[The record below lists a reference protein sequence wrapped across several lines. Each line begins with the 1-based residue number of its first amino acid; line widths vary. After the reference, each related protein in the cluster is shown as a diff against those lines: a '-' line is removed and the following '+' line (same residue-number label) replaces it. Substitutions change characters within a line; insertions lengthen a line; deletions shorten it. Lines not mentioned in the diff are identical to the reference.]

1 MKKILGSP
9 IGLGEVNLTVDN
21 RVRRNIKEYFGNVTK
36 PEDVTKWALYVNVDE
51 KKYKNS
57 PEDALSKES
66 QFSVTGMYLKKNEY
80 DALDLVGRYF
90 KVESLSETL
99 YIKIESNPTD
109 GSNQFRSKTML
120 VNKDVI
126 KEIEEKTTKLIKATE
141 EDPSLLFVKLIPKED
156 EDKIA
161 NPSLDEYFKSED
173 EKLNTFRG
181 IGFPFDAII
190 TLAESN
196 DSKKK
201 LKIGVTAP
209 ERFLRKIFR
218 IIINGVKIYFLPI
231 TKVGNK
237 LEGDPVVIADND
249 WGKIKDSLT
258 SQNTQAY
265 LPANAE
271 EKQEFDDWLDEQQT
285 KFDEELAAAGKAI
298 RDDTGKEVSEETDKT
313 SKPECEAQDC
323 KKYIKDGLDGY
334 CVTDYKDEQKNEKG
348 ELITGCVESDPS
360 GCCISKSCK
369 EKKGIWQTN
378 DKKNLIL
385 VLSIFFGVTSILLFV
400 AVICSY
406 YYYKKTGT
414 GNYESITTTFPYSDY
429 LKKSFVLGGICC
441 LLLIPWALFE
451 AKIVSL
457 TVSCP
462 EEDDSCPEDL
472 EERSL
477 VYRGAGCPKCG
488 PKCSTDER
496 YCKKKCS
503 CVPKCKVGE
512 TFCKKKCSCI
522 TAGMTCTSY

>member
-1 MKKILGSP
+1 MKEILGSP

-21 RVRRNIKEYFGNVTK
+21 RVRRCIKEYFGDVTK

-66 QFSVTGMYLKKNEY
+66 QFSVTGMYSKKNEY

-99 YIKIESNPTD
+99 YIKIESNPTG
-109 GSNQFRSKTML
+109 GSDQFRSKTML

-141 EDPSLLFVKLIPKED
+141 EDPSLLFVNLIKKED
-156 EDKIA
+156 EDKEQLE
-161 NPSLDEYFKSED
+161 NYFKSED

-201 LKIGVTAP
+201 LKIGVKAP

-265 LPANAE
+265 LPATDE
-271 EKQEFDDWLDEQQT
+271 EKLEFKSWWDGEVAKAKAADIQAEKDEDD
-285 KFDEELAAAGKAI
+285 KFIENAKKGRCESNICKTWDNGCYDKYDKEGDDNNCDDSFYGGCCVSANCKRKKYLKWSKKNKAGSILAA
-298 RDDTGKEVSEETDKT
+298 
-313 SKPECEAQDC
+313 
-323 KKYIKDGLDGY
+323 
-334 CVTDYKDEQKNEKG
+334 
-348 ELITGCVESDPS
+348 
-360 GCCISKSCK
+360 
-369 EKKGIWQTN
+369 
-378 DKKNLIL
+378 
-385 VLSIFFGVTSILLFV
+385 
-400 AVICSY
+400 ICS
-406 YYYKKTGT
+406 
-414 GNYESITTTFPYSDY
+414 I
-429 LKKSFVLGGICC
+429 
-441 LLLIPWALFE
+441 
-451 AKIVSL
+451 IVSL
-457 TVSCP
+457 VLIIWIVYVRYKKDYSMVKKGAWYFMLFVVLCISVYISYAYIDTTISIDNENYPVEWNDNCGVLRIKAACEQDLNKYWDNDKNVCKDRCNNGRFWNNSKGECECP
-462 EEDDSCPEDL
+462 EGET
-472 EERSL
+472 
-477 VYRGAGCPKCG
+477 YRKYG
-488 PKCSTDER
+488 SS
-496 YCKKKCS
+496 YLNKKKCVEDCRLGTTYCRKKGK
-503 CVPKCKVGE
+503 CV
-512 TFCKKKCSCI
+512 
-522 TAGMTCTSY
+522 TAGMCL